1 MGWRDINMNRRK
13 PPLRLAVVPA
23 VEGEEPSAAV
33 RRKAAAAARS
43 ALEAQQGTAAEV
55 QGVFRFFDAG
65 YLAGFARH
73 QALKHGV
80 DPEADVPPM
89 QSMLRDL
96 AAVSPPSLAV
106 VVDALAFWPCGTP
119 SSRAA
124 LRAEEPSAD
133 AGYLAGHLD
142 SLCGTAKLRAA
153 ALAAADADGFLTA
166 CDIAADPMQTR
177 QPTLSLRFDAA
188 ERARV
193 RRGFAS
199 LRA

>member
-1 MGWRDINMNRRK
+1 MNRRR
-13 PPLRLAVVPA
+13 PPLRLAVVP
-23 VEGEEPSAAV
+23 VTEGEERAAAV
-33 RRKAAAAARS
+33 RRKAALAAR
-43 ALEAQQGTAAEV
+43 AVVDAQQGRAA
-55 QGVFRFFDAG
+55 GMPDVFRFFAAG
-65 YLAGFARH
+65 YLAGLARH

-80 DPEADVPPM
+80 DAETDVPPM
-89 QSMLRDL
+89 QAMLREL
-96 AAVSPPSLAV
+96 AAASPPYL
-106 VVDALAFWPCGTP
+106 VDIAGALAFRPCVTP

-124 LRAEEPSAD
+124 LCAAESSAD